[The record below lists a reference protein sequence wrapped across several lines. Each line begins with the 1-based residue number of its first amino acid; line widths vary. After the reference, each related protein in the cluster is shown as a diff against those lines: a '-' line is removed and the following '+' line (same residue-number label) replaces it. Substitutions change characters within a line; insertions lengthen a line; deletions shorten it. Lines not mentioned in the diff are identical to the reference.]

1 MRGRRINMS
10 DVRDPSTDQPL
21 PKPGKDYVQEYMID
35 NLRASIDMDDEI
47 RAALIRGI
55 EARRELG
62 IRKYGRPLETFNGR
76 DALADAWDEALDLW
90 TYVNQL
96 EMEDNDTGS
105 LPGVVL
111 SIVFRLTM
119 RRINRGDC
127 F

>member
-1 MRGRRINMS
+1 MS